1 MIKCNW
7 IPVSKGQD
15 KICHFLIGATIAI
28 IVTLLSEPL
37 YGVIAGV
44 VVGLIKELYDHYTYD
59 LFDFFDLFATV
70 AGAVIGVMALHLL
83 LIWI

>member
-7 IPVSKGQD
+7 IPVNKGAD
-15 KICHFLIGATIAI
+15 KLCHFGVGAIIAI
-28 IVTLLSEPL
+28 IVTLLSAPI
-37 YGVIAGV
+37 YGVIAGSLA
-44 VVGLIKELYDHYTYD
+44 GLLKEWYDHYTCD